1 MAGFGGLSFRAHK
14 TRDENSGRNAP
25 AYAKNGTERNKDHSH
40 DWINLIKKPR
50 GSEAFRRL
58 PENQ

>member
-25 AYAKNGTERNKDHSH
+25 HTPRTVRKG
-40 DWINLIKKPR
+40 KKTIR
-50 GSEAFRRL
+50 MIG
-58 PENQ
+58 